1 MKITHFPFSVGSL
14 VAVNLAVWFT
24 AAVAIVVM
32 LLAGALS
39 NGPEQPFGAPVSGA
53 ETVEVE
59 VLDSTVVAAPVVVDT
74 QVSSVAIVRAP

>member
-24 AAVAIVVM
+24 AVVAIVVM

-39 NGPEQPFGAPVSGA
+39 NGPAQPFGAPVSDV
-53 ETVEVE
+53 ETIEGE